1 MRVTVIVLDSLG
13 VGELPD
19 AASYKDKGADTIGHI
34 LDNYELNIPNLRKLG
49 FGNIERPEDPSGKG
63 LIAGGRLAA
72 GKGSDIPEE
81 PKGAYCRLAEKSV
94 GKDTITGHWEIAGIE
109 TKTPFKTY
117 FDGFPQ
123 ELMDAFVKET
133 GRGYLGNCV
142 ASGTEIIEELG
153 DEHEKTGKVIVYTS
167 ADSVFQIAANTE
179 VVPLEELYSICEKA
193 RKLLTGE
200 FSCGRVIARPYI
212 INDEGKRIRTSD
224 RHDYAVSPPEDTM
237 LDLIKADGKTVYTI
251 GKIRDIF
258 NGSGV
263 TESVHTE
270 NNDDGVTKTIEALGK
285 SFEGLIF
292 TNLVDFD
299 SKYGHRRDPKGYGRA
314 IEEFDMRLPEILGA
328 MGDEDILMLCSDHG
342 NDPIHEGFDHTREYI
357 FCVCAGKPVKE
368 NVNLGTRTSFAD
380 IGATITEILTEGRK
394 RTKTGESFA
403 GFLNKM

>member
-1 MRVTVIVLDSLG
+1 
-13 VGELPD
+13 
-19 AASYKDKGADTIGHI
+19 
-34 LDNYELNIPNLRKLG
+34 
-49 FGNIERPEDPSGKG
+49 
-63 LIAGGRLAA
+63 
-72 GKGSDIPEE
+72 
-81 PKGAYCRLAEKSV
+81 
-94 GKDTITGHWEIAGIE
+94 
-109 TKTPFKTY
+109 
-117 FDGFPQ
+117 
-123 ELMDAFVKET
+123 

-153 DEHEKTGKVIVYTS
+153 EEHEKTGKVIVYTS
-167 ADSVFQIAANTE
+167 ADSVFQIAANTD

-200 FSCGRVIARPYI
+200 FSCGRVIARPYV

-270 NNDDGVTKTIEALGK
+270 DNDDGVTKTIEALGK

-299 SKYGHRRDPKGYGRA
+299 SKYGHRRDPEGYGRA
-314 IEEFDMRLPEILGA
+314 IEEFDMRLPEILDA
-328 MGDEDILMLCSDHG
+328 MGEEDILMLCSDHG

-394 RTKTGESFA
+394 KTKTGESFA